1 MFACWQNG
9 FDGIRPPAAAAF
21 REWNN
26 MEQIELDVA
35 PRQVIGKQVKA
46 LRRAGQVPVNL
57 YGRGMEPMA
66 LQGDARSVF
75 RVISRTGQSRLIKLN
90 VVGLPQPQMVLAREI
105 QREPITG
112 SLYHVDFMA
121 VSMTERIKVQ
131 IQVVLV
137 GESPAAQRGEGVLV
151 HAINNVEIE
160 CLPGDLMNV
169 IRVDVST
176 LDKVDAQIT
185 IKDLKVSEGIK
196 ILADPDEMVVRVT
209 PAREEK
215 VEEVAPTVEVAAEV
229 EVIEKGKKEEEVPE
243 E

>member
-1 MFACWQNG
+1 
-9 FDGIRPPAAAAF
+9 
-21 REWNN
+21 
-26 MEQIELDVA
+26 MEQFELNVA
-35 PRQVIGKQVKA
+35 PRQIIGKQVRA

-57 YGRGMEPMA
+57 YGRGMKPMA
-66 LQGDARSVF
+66 LQVDAKSAT
-75 RVISRTGQSRLIKLN
+75 RVLSRTGQSRLINLN
-90 VVGLPQPQMVLAREI
+90 VPGRPQPQIVLAREI

-112 SLYHVDFMA
+112 SLYHVDFLA

-131 IQVVLV
+131 IQVVLT

-151 HAINNVEIE
+151 HALTNLEIE
-160 CLPGDLMNV
+160 CLPGDLMDA

-185 IKDLKVSEGIK
+185 VKDLQVSEGIK
-196 ILADPDEMVVRVT
+196 ILADPDDMVVRVT

-215 VEEVAPTVEVAAEV
+215 VEEVAPVAAEAAAEV

-243 E
+243 EE

>member
-1 MFACWQNG
+1 
-9 FDGIRPPAAAAF
+9 
-21 REWNN
+21 

-35 PRQVIGKQVKA
+35 PRQIIGKQVKA

-57 YGRGMEPMA
+57 YGRGMKPMA
-66 LQGDARSVF
+66 LQVDARSVT
-75 RVISRTGQSRLIKLN
+75 RVLSRTGQSRLINLN
-90 VVGLPQPQMVLAREI
+90 VQGQTHPQIVLAREI

-151 HAINNVEIE
+151 HAINSLEVE
-160 CLPGDLMNV
+160 CLPGDLMDA

-176 LDKVDAQIT
+176 LDKIDAQIT
-185 IKDLKVSEGIK
+185 VKDLKVSEGIK
-196 ILADPDEMVVRVT
+196 ILADPDDMVVRVT

-215 VEEVAPTVEVAAEV
+215 VEEVVPAPEVAAEV

>member
-1 MFACWQNG
+1 
-9 FDGIRPPAAAAF
+9 
-21 REWNN
+21 

-57 YGRGMEPMA
+57 YGRGMKPMA
-66 LQGDARSVF
+66 LQVDARSVT
-75 RVISRTGQSRLIKLN
+75 RVLSRTGQSRLINLN
-90 VVGLPQPQMVLAREI
+90 VQGQTHPQIVLAREI

-151 HAINNVEIE
+151 HAINSLEVE
-160 CLPGDLMNV
+160 CLPGDLMDA

-176 LDKVDAQIT
+176 LDKIDAQIT
-185 IKDLKVSEGIK
+185 VKDLKVSEGIK
-196 ILADPDEMVVRVT
+196 ILADPDDMVVRVT

-215 VEEVAPTVEVAAEV
+215 VEEVVPAPEVAAEV

>member
-1 MFACWQNG
+1 
-9 FDGIRPPAAAAF
+9 
-21 REWNN
+21 

-57 YGRGMEPMA
+57 YGRGMKPIA
-66 LQGDARSVF
+66 LQGNARSVT
-75 RVISRTGQSRLIKLN
+75 RVLSRTGQSRLINLN
-90 VVGLPQPQMVLAREI
+90 VQGQTQPHVVLAREI

-151 HAINNVEIE
+151 QAINSLEVE
-160 CLPGDLMNV
+160 CLPGDLMDA

-176 LDKVDAQIT
+176 LDKIDAQIT
-185 IKDLKVSEGIK
+185 VKDLQVPESIKV
-196 ILADPDEMVVRVT
+196 LADPDDMVVRVT

-215 VEEVAPTVEVAAEV
+215 VEEVVPVAAEAAAEV

-243 E
+243 EE

>member
-1 MFACWQNG
+1 
-9 FDGIRPPAAAAF
+9 
-21 REWNN
+21 
-26 MEQIELDVA
+26 
-35 PRQVIGKQVKA
+35 
-46 LRRAGQVPVNL
+46 
-57 YGRGMEPMA
+57 
-66 LQGDARSVF
+66 
-75 RVISRTGQSRLIKLN
+75 LIKLN
-90 VVGLPQPQMVLAREI
+90 VAGWPQSQMVLAREI

-215 VEEVAPTVEVAAEV
+215 VEEVVPTVEVAAEV

>member
-1 MFACWQNG
+1 
-9 FDGIRPPAAAAF
+9 
-21 REWNN
+21 
-26 MEQIELDVA
+26 MEQIELNVA

-57 YGRGMEPMA
+57 YGRGMKPMA
-66 LQGDARSVF
+66 LQVDARSVT
-75 RVISRTGQSRLIKLN
+75 RVLSRTGQSRLINLN
-90 VVGLPQPQMVLAREI
+90 VQGQTHPQIVLAREI

-151 HAINNVEIE
+151 HAINSLEVE
-160 CLPGDLMNV
+160 CLPGDLMDA

-176 LDKVDAQIT
+176 LDKIDAQIT
-185 IKDLKVSEGIK
+185 VKDLKVSEGIK
-196 ILADPDEMVVRVT
+196 ILADPDDMVVRVT

-215 VEEVAPTVEVAAEV
+215 VEEVVPAPEVAAEV

>member
-1 MFACWQNG
+1 
-9 FDGIRPPAAAAF
+9 
-21 REWNN
+21 
-26 MEQIELDVA
+26 MEQIELNVA

-57 YGRGMEPMA
+57 YGRGMKPMA
-66 LQGDARSVF
+66 LQVDAKSVT
-75 RVISRTGQSRLIKLN
+75 RVLSRTGQSRLINLN
-90 VVGLPQPQMVLAREI
+90 VQGQTQPHVVLAREI

-151 HAINNVEIE
+151 QAINSLEVE
-160 CLPGDLMNV
+160 CLPGDLMDA

-176 LDKVDAQIT
+176 LDKIDAQIT
-185 IKDLKVSEGIK
+185 VKDLQVPESIKV
-196 ILADPDEMVVRVT
+196 LADPDDMVVRVT

-215 VEEVAPTVEVAAEV
+215 VEEVVPVAAEAAAEV

-243 E
+243 EE